1 MTDLRWAPEE
11 LSAPLND
18 PAFWAGDPFPHFA
31 RLRREAPL
39 LWNPVFGYWAVSRHA
54 DVMTVSRDPATWCS
68 GKGILAMEIG
78 VTYPFPPT
86 MMHTDPP
93 EHTRYRKLM
102 QPGFAPR
109 VMRALETRVRARA
122 AAFVDR
128 LIPGAAVDFTELV
141 AVPFPVSIIRELLGL
156 DDVDDA
162 RVLRW
167 SDAAIPGSS
176 PMTMDEIEAARAD
189 QTATLLAA
197 TLARR
202 GRDGDD
208 LTTALANAVVDGDR
222 LTDDEI
228 LMFQNQLL
236 IAGNETTRNM
246 ISGGMHALAAHPDQ
260 WEQLRRE
267 PTLASATVEEW
278 LRWTTPV
285 ISFMRTATRATTLG
299 GVPVAAGEPVL
310 MLYASANRDEAVFGP
325 TADRF
330 RIDRTPNPHVAFGFG
345 PHFCLGAALARLEG
359 RALLEELAARFTTI
373 EPAGDVVRTESSV
386 IAGIRSLPLVLRQGG
401 GADNPHG
408 APLANIRP

>member
-1 MTDLRWAPEE
+1 MLDPRSAPEE
-11 LSAPLND
+11 LWAPLND

-39 LWNPVFGYWAVSRHA
+39 VWSPVFGYWAASRHA
-54 DVMTVSRDPATWCS
+54 DVMTVSRDPATFCS
-68 GKGILAMEIG
+68 SRGLLTFEIG

-93 EHTRYRKLM
+93 EHTRYRKLV

-109 VMRALETRVRARA
+109 VMRALETRLRARA
-122 AAFVDR
+122 AEFVDR
-128 LIPGAAVDFTELV
+128 LGAGGEVDFTGRV
-141 AVPFPVSIIRELLGL
+141 AVPFPVTVIRELLGL
-156 DDVDDA
+156 DHIDDA

-176 PMTMDEIEAARAD
+176 PMTTDEIEAARAD
-189 QTATLLAA
+189 QRATLLAA

-202 GRDGDD
+202 GTDGDD
-208 LTTALANAVVDGDR
+208 LTTALANAVIDGDR

-246 ISGGMHALAAHPDQ
+246 ISGGMWALATHPDQ
-260 WEQLRRE
+260 WQRLRRE
-267 PTLASATVEEW
+267 PTLAPAAIEEW

-285 ISFMRTATRATTLG
+285 ISFLRTATRPTELA
-299 GVPVAAGEPVL
+299 GVAIAAGEPVL

-330 RIDRTPNPHVAFGFG
+330 LIDRTPNPHVAFGFG

-359 RALLEELAARFTTI
+359 RALLDELLARFTTI
-373 EPAGDVVRTESSV
+373 EPAGELVRTESSV
-386 IAGIRSLPLVLRQGG
+386 IAGIRSTPLRF
-401 GADNPHG
+401 
-408 APLANIRP
+408 R

>member
-1 MTDLRWAPEE
+1 MNDRPAAPEE
-11 LSAPLND
+11 LWAPLND
-18 PAFWAGDPFPHFA
+18 PTFWAGDPHPHFA

-39 LWNPVFGYWAVSRHA
+39 VWNPVFGYWAASRHA
-54 DVMTVSRDPATWCS
+54 DVMTVSRDPAMWCS
-68 GKGILAMEIG
+68 SKGILAMEIG

-93 EHTRYRKLM
+93 EHSRYRKLV

-128 LIPGAAVDFTELV
+128 IPRGVAVDFTERV

-176 PMTMDEIEAARAD
+176 PMTMEEIDAARED
-189 QTATLLAA
+189 QRATLLAA

-202 GRDGDD
+202 GTDGDD

-222 LTDDEI
+222 LTADEI

-246 ISGGMHALAAHPDQ
+246 ISGGMQAFATYPVE
-260 WEQLRRE
+260 WSRLRRE
-267 PTLASATVEEW
+267 PTLASAAIEEW

-285 ISFMRTATRATTLG
+285 ISFLRTATRDTELG
-299 GVPVAAGEPVL
+299 GVGIAAGEPVL

-330 RIDRTPNPHVAFGFG
+330 RIDRAPNPHVAFGFG

-359 RALLEELAARFTTI
+359 RALLDELLGRFTTI

-386 IAGIRSLPLVLRQGG
+386 IAGIRSLPVLLR
-401 GADNPHG
+401 
-408 APLANIRP
+408 